1 MLALVLVVGLLV
13 SGLTAA
19 RAVLFPQVDS
29 PERVDAIVVVAG
41 IDDDRYEHARSLA
54 EEGVA
59 DHILVSQPPS
69 GTGRYAAAINSY
81 LSLIHI

>member
-1 MLALVLVVGLLV
+1 MVLAVVLVVGLAV
-13 SGLTAA
+13 TGLTAA

-41 IDDDRYEHARSLA
+41 SNDDRY
-54 EEGVA
+54 V
-59 DHILVSQPPS
+59 
-69 GTGRYAAAINSY
+69 YA